1 MAVTGGPEIPP
12 SVSPAPPRCFYL
24 LRSTC
29 LTRGPIMG
37 SPPAPREPGC
47 TNPRGARAGY
57 EVGWWLVESVSPRVT
72 KTHKHTHTLQETRTG
87 WFSEMSLSLLSLH
100 LLSLSSSLAWL
111 QTRVSR
117 QTFTTPVR
125 RHLLAHRCTR
135 SLVCSGPSVAPLH
148 FSPVVP
154 GLPGAQV
161 GLGDVGTLGSPEHP
175 GGLEPMG
182 DELLLTFQVLAA
194 GLG

>member
-117 QTFTTPVR
+117 QTSP
-125 RHLLAHRCTR
+125 HLCADICSLTGAH
-135 SLVCSGPSVAPLH
+135 GPSSAQAPQSHPCTFRLW
-148 FSPVVP
+148 SLACPVLRWGWGMWAP
-154 GLPGAQV
+154 
-161 GLGDVGTLGSPEHP
+161 
-175 GGLEPMG
+175 
-182 DELLLTFQVLAA
+182 
-194 GLG
+194 